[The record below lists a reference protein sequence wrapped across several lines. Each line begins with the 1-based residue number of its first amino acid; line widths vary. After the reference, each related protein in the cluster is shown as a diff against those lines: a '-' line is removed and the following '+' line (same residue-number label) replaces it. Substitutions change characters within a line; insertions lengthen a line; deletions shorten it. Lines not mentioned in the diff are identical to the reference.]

1 MIRISFSAEAIKQL
15 NRERWS
21 YPDPRVQKRLQALYY
36 KSQGYEHQEIE
47 RLVDISAKS
56 LRSFFRMYEAGG
68 IEALKVLNYP
78 KPQSALLAHQATIE
92 TEFRTRPV
100 KSIKEAAARIEAIT
114 GVKRSRFQVSRFLK
128 QIGMNRLKV
137 GQIPDKADVD
147 KQDEFL
153 KKTYPSN

>member
-1 MIRISFSAEAIKQL
+1 MIRITFSQEEIEQL
-15 NRERWS
+15 NQERWS
-21 YPDPRVQKRLQALYY
+21 YPDRRVQKRLHALYY

-56 LRSFFRMYEAGG
+56 LRSFLRMYEAGG
-68 IEALKVLNYP
+68 IEALKVLKYP
-78 KPQSALLAHQATIE
+78 KPESALRTHQTTIE
-92 TEFRTRPV
+92 NEFRARPV
-100 KSIKEAAARIEAIT
+100 KSIKEAAARIEALT

-137 GQIPDKADVD
+137 GQIPDKADVE

-153 KKTYPSN
+153 KKT